1 MLTQMPVYH
10 CPFIWFQLMPSTVSQ
25 EFVDFVL
32 EVLPEGFG
40 AQPSVVA
47 NKTKRHAVSLPG
59 LQRAVKWGPLIIV
72 NVTIYLASEHQV
84 KLVRPVDLKYI
95 TNTTRDSTFW

>member
-10 CPFIWFQLMPSTVSQ
+10 YPFISFIPSIMAQ

-32 EVLPEGFG
+32 EVHTECFG
-40 AQPSVVA
+40 AHHSVVA
-47 NKTKRHAVSLPG
+47 NKTRRHAVNSPG
-59 LQRAVKWGPLIIV
+59 LQRAVPSGQLIIV

-84 KLVRPVDLKYI
+84 KLVRPVDLK
-95 TNTTRDSTFW
+95 